1 MKNPLFRIITIV
13 AFLLGASVT
22 QGADSTKPRSTETKS
37 KGATTKIDLN
47 TADAAALQTLPG
59 VGPAT
64 AREIIAAR
72 PFSSVNDLEK
82 VSGIGPARLADIR
95 DHVTVSRARANEKK
109 SERAAS
115 KSKADTAP
123 NSRTAQADRK
133 ATSTDRDRG
142 TRDANNPGPSTSRN
156 ARTSSARIDVN
167 TADAATLETLPG
179 VGPTIA
185 QAIVSS
191 RPFASVD
198 DLSRVPGIGEARLA
212 ELRDHVTVSRR
223 TAQRDGSRAD
233 RPLSPTGRI
242 NLNTA
247 TREELEALPEIG
259 PVKAQAIID
268 ARPFKSTE
276 DVMRVTGIKEAT
288 YEAIR
293 DQITVR

>member
-1 MKNPLFRIITIV
+1 MKNSLFRIISIIAV
-13 AFLLGASVT
+13 LLSASLAH
-22 QGADSTKPRSTETKS
+22 GADSTKPRSAETKS

-47 TADAAALQTLPG
+47 TANAEALQTLPG

-82 VSGIGPARLADIR
+82 VSGIGPARMADIR

-109 SERAAS
+109 SERATA

-123 NSRTAQADRK
+123 NSRTAQSERK
-133 ATSTDRDRG
+133 ATSTERDRER
-142 TRDANNPGPSTSRN
+142 RDANNPGPSTAKN
-156 ARTSSARIDVN
+156 ARSSSGKIDVN

-223 TAQRDGSRAD
+223 TTQREGSRAD

-242 NLNTA
+242 NINTA
-247 TREELEALPEIG
+247 SREELEALPEIG

-268 ARPFKSTE
+268 ARPFKSAE
-276 DVMRVTGIKEAT
+276 DIMRVNGIKEAT

>member
-1 MKNPLFRIITIV
+1 MKNSLFRIISITAI
-13 AFLLGASVT
+13 LLGAPLT
-22 QGADSTKPRSTETKS
+22 HGADSTKPRSAETKS
-37 KGATTKIDLN
+37 KGATTRIDLN

-64 AREIIAAR
+64 AREIISAR
-72 PFSSVNDLEK
+72 PFSSVDELEK
-82 VSGIGPARLADIR
+82 VSGIGPARMADIR
-95 DHVTVSRARANEKK
+95 DRVTVSRARGSGKK
-109 SERAAS
+109 SERATA

-123 NSRTAQADRK
+123 DSRTAQSSGRK
-133 ATSTDRDRG
+133 ATSTDRDRE
-142 TRDANNPGPSTSRN
+142 TRDASKPGPATAKN
-156 ARTSSARIDVN
+156 ARASGKIDVN

-179 VGPTIA
+179 VGPAIA

-198 DLSRVPGIGEARLA
+198 DLTRVPGIGEARLA

-223 TAQRDGSRAD
+223 TAQREGSRAE
-233 RPLSPTGRI
+233 RALAPTGRI
-242 NLNTA
+242 NINTA

-276 DVMRVTGIKEAT
+276 EVMRVTGIKEAT